1 MNSMLTKDR
10 NAIFTFKEVCEYLK
24 ISKDTLYKYTQK
36 KKIPSFKMGKQLRF
50 KKSSIDKWISE
61 MEKIKKREK

>member
-1 MNSMLTKDR
+1 MLTKDK

-50 KKSSIDKWISE
+50 KKSSIDKWIAE
-61 MEKIKKREK
+61 MERAKKAK